1 MYYVDVTK
9 NTVPAVKTQTLA
21 FSDLFEVVLRLCTG
35 YSTWRLPAFPQLMEI
50 SIKMTITFGGGVS
63 INVIYYTIFSK
74 VLCLSFCK
82 IPSPCHIICGNP
94 GVSSYI
100 PLENWKPHAT
110 STRQGRL
117 RGFSSI
123 NPRLRGFSSINPRTK
138 GRPHEPIIRVVH
150 ERDI

>member
-94 GVSSYI
+94 GVYS
-100 PLENWKPHAT
+100 
-110 STRQGRL
+110 
-117 RGFSSI
+117 
-123 NPRLRGFSSINPRTK
+123 K
-138 GRPHEPIIRVVH
+138 GRHRPNAITQ
-150 ERDI
+150 RDAIFLFSKVNKTVKGKIFYKICRPNSLNF